1 MTVMAE
7 WASAEWWTWPA
18 VAEVLGVGEA
28 GGLTSAGVEQRSS
41 AGVGQT
47 SGQEQTSGKEPTSG
61 HVGLAAAELR
71 GLVVAEEDLQEQS
84 LLEG

>member
-1 MTVMAE
+1 MMAE

-41 AGVGQT
+41 AGVEQTSGQKQT
-47 SGQEQTSGKEPTSG
+47 SGQEPASG
-61 HVGLAAAELR
+61 HV
-71 GLVVAEEDLQEQS
+71 GLVVAEEDLQDQG